1 MINYYTLKLK
11 HLFDITNFICLY
23 VKLEQGLV
31 KSNFDF
37 IVMQNNFCQFPLFD

>member
-11 HLFDITNFICLY
+11 PFLDIINFLCLY

-31 KSNFDF
+31 ESNFHF
-37 IVMQNNFCQFPLFD
+37 IVVQNYFCQFPLFD